1 MRDISTIST
10 KEIQKDLDFI
20 CEQWGVSPTDAD
32 MRQALIS
39 TIIKRLT
46 NWGK

>member
-1 MRDISTIST
+1 MRNINTIST

-32 MRQALIS
+32 MRASLIA
-39 TIIKRLT
+39 TILKRLV
-46 NWGK
+46 WGK